1 MLQLNK
7 LYERRFLIVEQ
18 LFEKRYT
25 KKGVRA
31 FVKQRENGSLDVHIV
46 FYPKKVNSNPL
57 LGGKLFAD
65 SLDDLYVATDVMPTW
80 TSVGVPENSVDD
92 SAEKLALGYREVIL

>member
-1 MLQLNK
+1 M
-7 LYERRFLIVEQ
+7 EQ

-25 KKGVRA
+25 KRGVCS
-31 FVKQRENGSLDVHIV
+31 FVKKREDGSLDVHIV
-46 FYPKKVNSNPL
+46 FHPKKVNNNPL

-65 SLDDLYVATDVMPTW
+65 LLDDLYNETGIMPTW

-92 SAEKLALGYREVIL
+92 SDEKLALGFREVIL